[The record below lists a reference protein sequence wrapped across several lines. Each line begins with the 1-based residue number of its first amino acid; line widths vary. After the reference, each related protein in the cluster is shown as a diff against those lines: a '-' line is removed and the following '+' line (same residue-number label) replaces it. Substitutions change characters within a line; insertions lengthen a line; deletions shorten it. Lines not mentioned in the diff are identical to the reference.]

1 MELQVIDNHILDY
14 YTDLADH
21 RRMDGPCTGVNV
33 CLCFVQMAVNDTLV
47 DRTSNVGCVDE
58 AMLMPCHMQLS
69 SCGFGL
75 VSLGMV
81 WDVLL
86 MLRAFHRCSC
96 AADAFL
102 FLGLCRQAVV
112 QPLSLVCC
120 SHVGVLS

>member
-1 MELQVIDNHILDY
+1 
-14 YTDLADH
+14 
-21 RRMDGPCTGVNV
+21 
-33 CLCFVQMAVNDTLV
+33 MAVNDTLV